1 MTLTSDFPNSST
13 YTSPAQLHVGVSAS
27 SASRGEGLSI
37 YPQEAWSEVMFTYSK
52 TNKTVAS
59 ASKKSSVNVAL
70 MRKRD
75 NVSKLKHLIH
85 LKALLKFAVWGV
97 IWKVCSRETLFK
109 EMMHIYNF

>member
-1 MTLTSDFPNSST
+1 MTLTSDFLNSST
-13 YTSPAQLHVGVSAS
+13 YKSPAQLHVGVSAS

-59 ASKKSSVNVAL
+59 ASKKSSVNGAL

-75 NVSKLKHLIH
+75 NVSKLNHLNQ
-85 LKALLKFAVWGV
+85 
-97 IWKVCSRETLFK
+97 ETIK
-109 EMMHIYNF
+109 M